1 MGCEGGRK
9 QRKSCKKHSLAQP
22 HAGTTPQIEREAAQ
36 SDDRAGD
43 FPPRS
48 AGRGCTRRFTSS
60 VRVKPAGWRQLLPPA
75 HPVPSPRLFFFFPP
89 FYTAGATSTCCRDP
103 ARPQNQA
110 PGAVRTPETPHKI
123 QARRKTERWGS
134 TGCSGGAAPQFHYLQ
149 QGNLLRLGRNPKWH
163 LSPPNRYLSLSINPL
178 SITISLPA
186 PRARAGRSPRG
197 GFQGTAAPRRGE
209 PSSGGAPNPRRPP
222 NNRAQPA
229 PGSPVMGSHHPR
241 HPK

>member
-1 MGCEGGRK
+1 MAAAPP
-9 QRKSCKKHSLAQP
+9 SC
-22 HAGTTPQIEREAAQ
+22 
-36 SDDRAGD
+36 
-43 FPPRS
+43 PPRS
-48 AGRGCTRRFTSS
+48 FSEA
-60 VRVKPAGWRQLLPPA
+60 
-75 HPVPSPRLFFFFPP
+75 FFFFPTFLHRRSHLHVLQGP
-89 FYTAGATSTCCRDP
+89 STAPKRGTGSCAHP
-103 ARPQNQA
+103 NAQQ
-110 PGAVRTPETPHKI
+110 TPHKI
-123 QARRKTERWGS
+123 RARRKTERWGS